1 MKNMKNNLTCEGYG
15 RSLKDM
21 EDAED
26 RGINEKISIYIQDT
40 LHKKKILKL
49 KDCKLWLRTL
59 HALVKTNPDTSSS
72 SITIRIVG
80 EKESESLNYNYRNQ
94 KKPTN
99 ILSFVLSENPLIG
112 DIILC
117 HPVIKNEA
125 KNQNKKIRSHYAHL
139 LIHGYLHL
147 LGYSHDKKLDAEI
160 MEKKEI
166 QVLKRCGFQNPYIN
180 S

>member
-1 MKNMKNNLTCEGYG
+1 MTQ
-15 RSLKDM
+15 
-21 EDAED
+21 EDN
-26 RGINEKISIYIQDT
+26 IPICIQDT

-49 KDCKLWLRTL
+49 KDCRLWL
-59 HALVKTNPDTSSS
+59 HSIFQKNSN
-72 SITIRIVG
+72 ITIRIVG

-99 ILSFVLSENPLIG
+99 ILSFIISEKPLIG
-112 DIILC
+112 DIVLC

-125 KNQNKKIRSHYAHL
+125 RTQHKKIISHYAHL

-147 LGYSHDKKLDAEI
+147 LGYSHDKNKDAEK

-166 QVLKRCGFQNPYIN
+166 QILKKNGFQNPY
-180 S
+180 

>member
-1 MKNMKNNLTCEGYG
+1 MQ
-15 RSLKDM
+15 KD
-21 EDAED
+21 
-26 RGINEKISIYIQDT
+26 NTSIYIQDT

-49 KDCKLWLRTL
+49 KDCRIWLNSIFL
-59 HALVKTNPDTSSS
+59 KNS

-80 EKESESLNYNYRNQ
+80 EKESESLNYTYRNQ

-99 ILSFVLSENPLIG
+99 ILSFLISENPLIG

-125 KNQNKKIRSHYAHL
+125 RNQNKKILSHYAHL

-147 LGYSHDKKLDAEI
+147 LGYSHDKELDGDI

-166 QVLKRCGFQNPYIN
+166 QVLKRNGFRNPY
-180 S
+180 

>member
-1 MKNMKNNLTCEGYG
+1 MH
-15 RSLKDM
+15 KD
-21 EDAED
+21 
-26 RGINEKISIYIQDT
+26 NTSIYIQDT

-49 KDCKLWLRTL
+49 KDCKIWLNSIFL
-59 HALVKTNPDTSSS
+59 KNS

-80 EKESESLNYNYRNQ
+80 EKESQSLNYTYRGQ

-99 ILSFVLSENPLIG
+99 VLSFLISESPLIG

-125 KNQNKKIRSHYAHL
+125 RNQNKKILSHYAHL

-147 LGYSHDKKLDAEI
+147 LGYSHDKELDGDI

-166 QVLKRCGFQNPYIN
+166 QVLKINGFQNPY
-180 S
+180 

>member
-1 MKNMKNNLTCEGYG
+1 MIKKNNTC
-15 RSLKDM
+15 
-21 EDAED
+21 
-26 RGINEKISIYIQDT
+26 ISIQDT
-40 LHKKKILKL
+40 LHKNKILKL
-49 KDCKLWLRTL
+49 KDCRLWL
-59 HALVKTNPDTSSS
+59 SSIFQKNS
-72 SITIRIVG
+72 IITIRIVD
-80 EKESESLNYNYRNQ
+80 KIESESLNYSYRNQ

-99 ILSFVLSENPLIG
+99 ILSFMLSENPVIG

-125 KNQNKKIRSHYAHL
+125 SNQNKKIQSHYAHL

-147 LGYSHDKKLDAEI
+147 LGYSHNKKLDSDE

-166 QVLKRCGFQNPYIN
+166 QILKKYGFQNPYIT

>member
-1 MKNMKNNLTCEGYG
+1 MH
-15 RSLKDM
+15 KD
-21 EDAED
+21 
-26 RGINEKISIYIQDT
+26 NTSIFIQDT
-40 LHKKKILKL
+40 LHKKKTLKL
-49 KDCKLWLRTL
+49 KDCRIWLNSIFL
-59 HALVKTNPDTSSS
+59 KNS

-80 EKESESLNYNYRNQ
+80 EKESESLNYTYRNQ

-99 ILSFVLSENPLIG
+99 VLSFLISENPLIG

-125 KNQNKKIRSHYAHL
+125 RNQNKKILSHYAHL

-147 LGYSHDKKLDAEI
+147 LGYSHDKELDGDI

-166 QVLKRCGFQNPYIN
+166 QVLKRNGFQNPY
-180 S
+180 

>member
-1 MKNMKNNLTCEGYG
+1 MH
-15 RSLKDM
+15 KD
-21 EDAED
+21 
-26 RGINEKISIYIQDT
+26 NTSIFIQDA
-40 LHKKKILKL
+40 LHKKKTLKL
-49 KDCKLWLRTL
+49 KDCRIWLNSIFL
-59 HALVKTNPDTSSS
+59 KNS

-80 EKESESLNYNYRNQ
+80 EKESESLNYTYRGQ

-99 ILSFVLSENPLIG
+99 VLSFLISESPLIG

-125 KNQNKKIRSHYAHL
+125 RNQNKKILSHYAHL

-147 LGYSHDKKLDAEI
+147 LGYSHDKELDGDI

-166 QVLKRCGFQNPYIN
+166 QVLKINGFQNPY
-180 S
+180 

>member
-1 MKNMKNNLTCEGYG
+1 MH
-15 RSLKDM
+15 KD
-21 EDAED
+21 
-26 RGINEKISIYIQDT
+26 NTSIFIQDT
-40 LHKKKILKL
+40 LHKKKTLKL
-49 KDCKLWLRTL
+49 KDCRIWLNSIFL
-59 HALVKTNPDTSSS
+59 KNS

-80 EKESESLNYNYRNQ
+80 EKESESLNYTYRGQ

-99 ILSFVLSENPLIG
+99 VLSFLISESPLIG

-125 KNQNKKIRSHYAHL
+125 RNQNKKILSHYAHL

-147 LGYSHDKKLDAEI
+147 LGYSHDKELDGDI

-166 QVLKRCGFQNPYIN
+166 QVLKRNGFQNPY
-180 S
+180 

>member
-1 MKNMKNNLTCEGYG
+1 MMQ
-15 RSLKDM
+15 KD
-21 EDAED
+21 
-26 RGINEKISIYIQDT
+26 NTSIFIQDT

-49 KDCKLWLRTL
+49 KDCRNWLNSIFL
-59 HALVKTNPDTSSS
+59 KNS
-72 SITIRIVG
+72 SITIRIVD
-80 EKESESLNYNYRNQ
+80 EKESESLNYTYRNK

-99 ILSFVLSENPLIG
+99 VLSFLISENPLIG

-125 KNQNKKIRSHYAHL
+125 RNQNKKIISHYAHL

-147 LGYSHDKKLDAEI
+147 LGYSHDKELDEDI

-166 QVLKRCGFQNPYIN
+166 QVLKKNGFQNPY
-180 S
+180 

>member
-1 MKNMKNNLTCEGYG
+1 MH
-15 RSLKDM
+15 KD
-21 EDAED
+21 
-26 RGINEKISIYIQDT
+26 NTSIYIQDT

-49 KDCKLWLRTL
+49 KDCKIWLNSIFL
-59 HALVKTNPDTSSS
+59 KNS

-80 EKESESLNYNYRNQ
+80 EKESQSLNYTYRGQ

-99 ILSFVLSENPLIG
+99 VLSFLISENPLIG

-125 KNQNKKIRSHYAHL
+125 RNQNKKILSHYAHL

-147 LGYSHDKKLDAEI
+147 LGYSHDKELDGDI

-166 QVLKRCGFQNPYIN
+166 QVLKINGFQNPY
-180 S
+180 

>member
-1 MKNMKNNLTCEGYG
+1 MTQ
-15 RSLKDM
+15 
-21 EDAED
+21 EDN
-26 RGINEKISIYIQDT
+26 IPICIQDT

-49 KDCKLWLRTL
+49 KDCRLWL
-59 HALVKTNPDTSSS
+59 HSIFQENS

-99 ILSFVLSENPLIG
+99 ILSFVLSKNPLIG

-147 LGYSHDKKLDAEI
+147 LGYSHDKELDADR

-166 QVLKRCGFQNPYIN
+166 QVLKKNGFQNPY
-180 S
+180 

>member
-1 MKNMKNNLTCEGYG
+1 MIQ
-15 RSLKDM
+15 
-21 EDAED
+21 ED
-26 RGINEKISIYIQDT
+26 NISICIQDT

-49 KDCKLWLRTL
+49 KDCRLWLYSIFQE
-59 HALVKTNPDTSSS
+59 NS

>member
-1 MKNMKNNLTCEGYG
+1 MMH
-15 RSLKDM
+15 KD
-21 EDAED
+21 
-26 RGINEKISIYIQDT
+26 NTSIYIQDT

-49 KDCKLWLRTL
+49 KDCKIWLNSIFL
-59 HALVKTNPDTSSS
+59 KNS

-80 EKESESLNYNYRNQ
+80 EKESQSLNYTYRGQ

-99 ILSFVLSENPLIG
+99 VLSFLISENPLIG

-125 KNQNKKIRSHYAHL
+125 RNQNKKILSHYAHL

-147 LGYSHDKKLDAEI
+147 LGYSHDKELDGDI

-166 QVLKRCGFQNPYIN
+166 QVLKRNGFQNPY
-180 S
+180 

>member
-1 MKNMKNNLTCEGYG
+1 M
-15 RSLKDM
+15 LKKD
-21 EDAED
+21 
-26 RGINEKISIYIQDT
+26 NTSIYIQDT

-49 KDCKLWLRTL
+49 KDCKIWLNSIFL
-59 HALVKTNPDTSSS
+59 KNS

-80 EKESESLNYNYRNQ
+80 EKESQSLNYTYRGQ

-99 ILSFVLSENPLIG
+99 VLSFLISENPLIG

-125 KNQNKKIRSHYAHL
+125 RNQNKKIISHYAHL

-147 LGYSHDKKLDAEI
+147 LGYSHDKELDADR
-160 MEKKEI
+160 MERKEI
-166 QVLKRCGFQNPYIN
+166 QVLKENKFQNPY
-180 S
+180 

>member
-1 MKNMKNNLTCEGYG
+1 MH
-15 RSLKDM
+15 KD
-21 EDAED
+21 
-26 RGINEKISIYIQDT
+26 NTSIYIQDT

-49 KDCKLWLRTL
+49 KDCKIWLNSIFL
-59 HALVKTNPDTSSS
+59 KNS

-80 EKESESLNYNYRNQ
+80 EKESQSLNYTYRGH
-94 KKPTN
+94 KKPN
-99 ILSFVLSENPLIG
+99 NVLSFLISENPLIG

-125 KNQNKKIRSHYAHL
+125 RNQNKKIISHYAHL

-147 LGYSHDKKLDAEI
+147 LGYSHDKELDGDI

-166 QVLKRCGFQNPYIN
+166 QVLKRNGFQNPY
-180 S
+180 